1 MNEFAIAIFG
11 ILLVLVVLQIFPA
24 VAFLRSLNSKNR
36 QKEELPLAAIV
47 LCVRGADPFL
57 ADCIDALLHQNY
69 PQYSLRIVIDSL
81 EDPAWSVVNQAIE
94 RSGATNVQVSPLRD
108 RSKTGSLKGSALVQA
123 ISALDDSY
131 KAVALIDSDVIAHP
145 DWLRELVIPLAD
157 EQIGATTGNRW
168 FIPQNS
174 QWGTLIRY
182 VWNSPAVVFM
192 FIQQALWGGSMA
204 LKLSVLREAG
214 LLETWKRSVSTD
226 ASILQAIRAKNLQV
240 KFVPTV
246 MMLNRESCDFGGC
259 LRYMTRQ
266 LLVTRLY
273 LSQWSLIVLHTFLTN
288 LALALAG
295 VFVIVAGIEGN
306 STATSWLASGLL
318 GYILA
323 MAVMLICLDLSI
335 RKVVKARGEV
345 MNSFSALM
353 IVKGLIAIPLT
364 QLISAI
370 AVVRA
375 VLTRSIDWR
384 GISYQIKGPWEI
396 KLTEYH
402 PYQPPNKSVDTKAS
416 I

>member
-1 MNEFAIAIFG
+1 MN
-11 ILLVLVVLQIFPA
+11 LVFCQ
-24 VAFLRSLNSKNR
+24 
-36 QKEELPLAAIV
+36 
-47 LCVRGADPFL
+47 
-57 ADCIDALLHQNY
+57 
-69 PQYSLRIVIDSL
+69 
-81 EDPAWSVVNQAIE
+81 
-94 RSGATNVQVSPLRD
+94 SPGN
-108 RSKTGSLKGSALVQA
+108 TGSLKGSALIQA
-123 ISALDDSY
+123 ISDLDDSY
-131 KAVALIDSDVIAHP
+131 RAVALIDSDVIAHP
-145 DWLRELVIPLAD
+145 DWLRELIIPLRD

-204 LKLSVLREAG
+204 LKLSVIREAG
-214 LLETWKRSVSTD
+214 LLETWRQSVSTD
-226 ASILQAIRAKNLQV
+226 ASILQAIKAKGLKV

-246 MMLNRESCDFGGC
+246 MMLNRESCDLWRC

-273 LSQWSLIVLHTFLTN
+273 LSQWGLIILHTFLTN
-288 LALALAG
+288 LTLALAG
-295 VFVIVAGIEGN
+295 VLVLVAGFRGN
-306 STATSWLASGLL
+306 STAVFWLASGLL

-323 MAVMLICLDLSI
+323 MAVMLICLDLGV

-345 MNSFSALM
+345 MTSFSALM

-364 QLISAI
+364 QLISAV

-375 VLTRSIDWR
+375 ALTRSIEWR

-402 PYQPPNKSVDTKAS
+402 PYHSRFAHFFRS
-416 I
+416 